1 MTVRALN
8 FLCFSC
14 LISQKSK
21 PSKTSMSKD
30 SMIRFV
36 AFFKNVPLVQANK
49 CHLLPLNSLVR
60 LPSIACFIISTFFY
74 FPFVKIRLN
83 KVIVTEKLIP
93 SPKAW
98 ESDYQTTN
106 YFLYC
111 HLLSFQSKQFA
122 YLRFVLLNIK

>member
-1 MTVRALN
+1 MSARALN

-60 LPSIACFIISTFFY
+60 LPSSTFFY